1 MNNNHIVVTGSNGQV
16 GQSIK
21 LLSDLYP
28 DVKFSFLTKDDLS
41 ISDKESL
48 SLFFKNQS
56 PTVLIN
62 CAAYTAVDKAES
74 EQELALEINATAV
87 ETLASICKEFNTR
100 FIHISTD
107 YVFDGN
113 ASISYKESDATNPVN
128 FYGFTKLQGENLALA
143 ANPYTVIVRTSWVY
157 APHGKN
163 FVKTM
168 LKLMQ
173 DRTELN
179 VVGDQF
185 GSPTYAPDL
194 AETLLKIALST
205 HFVPGIYHFS
215 NVGIISWFD
224 FATAIAE
231 ISHSTCKVNAIT
243 TAQYPTP
250 AKRPFYSGLDKS
262 KIQADYGIAL
272 CPWRE
277 SLQTC
282 IMQIRLE
289 N

>member
-1 MNNNHIVVTGSNGQV
+1 MNNNHIVVTGANGQV

-48 SLFFKNQS
+48 SLFFKNQR

-87 ETLASICKEFNTR
+87 ESLASICKEFNTR

-113 ASISYKESDATNPVN
+113 ASIPYKESDPTNPVN
-128 FYGFTKLQGENLALA
+128 YYGFTKLQGENLAIA
-143 ANPYTVIVRTSWVY
+143 ANHDSIIVRTSWVY

-194 AETLLKIALST
+194 AEALLKIALSIT
-205 HFVPGIYHFS
+205 FVPGIYHFS
-215 NVGIISWFD
+215 NDGIITWFD

-231 ISHSTCKVNAIT
+231 ISHSSCKVNAIT
-243 TAQYPTP
+243 TSQYPTP
-250 AKRPFYSGLDKS
+250 AKRPSYSGLNKT
-262 KIQADYGIAL
+262 KIQADYSIQL
-272 CPWRE
+272 KPWRD
-277 SLQTC
+277 SLQDC
-282 IMQIRLE
+282 IQKLDA
-289 N
+289 

>member
-1 MNNNHIVVTGSNGQV
+1 VNNNHIVVTGANGQV

-41 ISDKESL
+41 ISDKEALNS
-48 SLFFKNQS
+48 FFQNQK

-62 CAAYTAVDKAES
+62 CAAYTAVDKAET
-74 EQELALEINATAV
+74 EQELALSVNATAV
-87 ETLASICKEFNTR
+87 ETLAGICKEFNTK
-100 FIHISTD
+100 FVHISTD

-113 ASISYKESDATNPVN
+113 ASIPYKESDPTNPIN
-128 FYGFTKLQGENLALA
+128 YYGFTKLQGENLAIA
-143 ANPYTVIVRTSWVY
+143 ANPETIIFRTSWVY

-194 AETLLKIALST
+194 AEALLKIALSD
-205 HFVPGIYHFS
+205 HIIPGVYHFS
-215 NVGIISWFD
+215 NDGIISWFD

-231 ISHSTCKVNAIT
+231 ISHSSCKVNAIT

-250 AKRPFYSGLDKS
+250 AKRPSYSGLNKS
-262 KIQADYGIAL
+262 KIQSNYSIQL
-272 CPWRE
+272 KPWRD
-277 SLQTC
+277 SLQDC
-282 IMQIRLE
+282 IQKLKA
-289 N
+289 

>member
-1 MNNNHIVVTGSNGQV
+1 MNNTHIVVTGANGQV

-21 LLSDLYP
+21 ATAELHP
-28 DVKFSFLTKDDLS
+28 NIKFSFLAKDDLS

-48 SLFFKNQS
+48 SLFFKNQR

-128 FYGFTKLQGENLALA
+128 FYGFSKLQGENLALA

-173 DRTELN
+173 ERDELN
-179 VVGDQF
+179 VVGDQY

-194 AETLLKIALST
+194 AEALLTIALAT
-205 HFVPGIYHFS
+205 HLVPGIYHFS
-215 NVGIISWFD
+215 NNGIITWFD

-231 ISHSTCKVNAIT
+231 ISHSSCKVNSIT
-243 TAQYPTP
+243 TSQYPTP
-250 AKRPFYSGLDKS
+250 AKRPSYSGLDKS
-262 KIQADYGIAL
+262 KIQTDYGIAL
-272 CPWRE
+272 KPWPE

-282 IMQIRLE
+282 IAQIRKE
-289 N
+289 S

>member
-1 MNNNHIVVTGSNGQV
+1 MNNNHIVVTGANGQV
-16 GQSIK
+16 GQSIR

-41 ISDKESL
+41 ISDKSSL
-48 SLFFKNQS
+48 NLFFQS
-56 PTVLIN
+56 QKPTILIN
-62 CAAYTAVDKAES
+62 CAAYTAVDKAET
-74 EQELALEINATAV
+74 EQDLALDINSTAV
-87 ETLASICKEFNTR
+87 ETLAGICKEFNTR
-100 FIHISTD
+100 FVHISTD

-113 ASISYKESDATNPVN
+113 ASSPYKESDPTNPVN
-128 FYGFTKLQGENLALA
+128 FYGFTKLQGEKLALA
-143 ANPYTVIVRTSWVY
+143 VNPDSVIVRTSWVY
-157 APHGKN
+157 APYGKN

-194 AETLLKIALST
+194 AEALLKIAFSN
-205 HFVPGIYHFS
+205 HIIPGVYHFS
-215 NVGIISWFD
+215 NDGIISWFD

-231 ISHSTCKVNAIT
+231 ISHSSCKVNAIT

-250 AKRPFYSGLDKS
+250 AKRPSYSGLNKS
-262 KIQADYGIAL
+262 KIQSNYSIQL
-272 CPWRE
+272 KPWRD
-277 SLQTC
+277 SLRDC
-282 IMQIRLE
+282 IQMLKA
-289 N
+289 

>member
-1 MNNNHIVVTGSNGQV
+1 MNNNHIVVTGANGQV

-41 ISDKESL
+41 ISDKEALNS
-48 SLFFKNQS
+48 FFQNQK

-62 CAAYTAVDKAES
+62 CAAYTAVDKAET
-74 EQELALEINATAV
+74 EQELALSVNATAV
-87 ETLASICKEFNTR
+87 ETLAGICKEFNTK
-100 FIHISTD
+100 FVHISTD

-113 ASISYKESDATNPVN
+113 ASIPYKESDPTNPIN
-128 FYGFTKLQGENLALA
+128 YYGFTKLQGENLAIA
-143 ANPYTVIVRTSWVY
+143 ANPETIIFRTSWVY

-194 AETLLKIALST
+194 AEALLKIALSD
-205 HFVPGIYHFS
+205 HIIPGVYHFS
-215 NVGIISWFD
+215 NDGIISWFD

-231 ISHSTCKVNAIT
+231 ISHSSCKVNAIT

-250 AKRPFYSGLDKS
+250 AKRPSYSGLNKS
-262 KIQADYGIAL
+262 KIQSNYSIQL
-272 CPWRE
+272 KPWRD
-277 SLQTC
+277 SLQDC
-282 IMQIRLE
+282 IQKLKA
-289 N
+289 

>member
-1 MNNNHIVVTGSNGQV
+1 VNNNHIVVTGANGQV

-41 ISDKESL
+41 ISDREALNS
-48 SLFFKNQS
+48 FFQNQK

-62 CAAYTAVDKAES
+62 CAAYTAVDKAET
-74 EQELALEINATAV
+74 EQELALSVNATAV
-87 ETLASICKEFNTR
+87 ETLAGICKEFNTK
-100 FIHISTD
+100 FVHISTD

-113 ASISYKESDATNPVN
+113 ASIPYKESDPTNPVN
-128 FYGFTKLQGENLALA
+128 YYGFTKLQGENLAIA
-143 ANPYTVIVRTSWVY
+143 ANPETIIVRTSWVY

-194 AETLLKIALST
+194 AEALLKIALSDYII
-205 HFVPGIYHFS
+205 PGVYHFS
-215 NVGIISWFD
+215 NDGIISWFD

-231 ISHSTCKVNAIT
+231 ISHSSCKVNAIT

-250 AKRPFYSGLDKS
+250 AKRPSYSGLNKS
-262 KIQADYGIAL
+262 KIQSNYSIQL
-272 CPWRE
+272 KPWRD
-277 SLQTC
+277 SLRDC
-282 IMQIRLE
+282 IQMLKA
-289 N
+289 

>member
-1 MNNNHIVVTGSNGQV
+1 MNNNHIVVTGANGQV

-28 DVKFSFLTKDDLS
+28 DVKFSFLTRYDLS
-41 ISDKESL
+41 ISDREALNS
-48 SLFFKNQS
+48 FFQNQK

-87 ETLASICKEFNTR
+87 EALASICKEFNTR
-100 FIHISTD
+100 LIHISTD

-113 ASISYKESDATNPVN
+113 ASIPYKESDPTNPVN
-128 FYGFTKLQGENLALA
+128 YYGFTKLQGENLAIA
-143 ANPYTVIVRTSWVY
+143 VNHESIIVRTSWVY

-194 AETLLKIALST
+194 AEALLKIALSIT
-205 HFVPGIYHFS
+205 FVPGIYHFS
-215 NVGIISWFD
+215 NDGIITWFD

-231 ISHSTCKVNAIT
+231 ISHSSCKVNAIT
-243 TAQYPTP
+243 TSQYPTP
-250 AKRPFYSGLDKS
+250 AKRPSYSGLNKT
-262 KIQADYGIAL
+262 KIQADYSIQL
-272 CPWRE
+272 KPWRD
-277 SLQTC
+277 SLQDC
-282 IMQIRLE
+282 IQKL
-289 N
+289 NA

>member
-1 MNNNHIVVTGSNGQV
+1 MNNNHIVVTGANGQV

-28 DVKFSFLTKDDLS
+28 DVKFSFLTRDDLS
-41 ISDKESL
+41 ISDREALNS
-48 SLFFKNQS
+48 FFQNQK

-62 CAAYTAVDKAES
+62 CAAYTAVDKAET
-74 EQELALEINATAV
+74 EQELALSVNATAV
-87 ETLASICKEFNTR
+87 ETLAGICKEFNTK
-100 FIHISTD
+100 FVHISTD

-113 ASISYKESDATNPVN
+113 ASIPYKESDPTNPIN
-128 FYGFTKLQGENLALA
+128 YYGFTKLQGENLAIA
-143 ANPYTVIVRTSWVY
+143 ANPETIILRTSWVY

-194 AETLLKIALST
+194 AEALLKIALSD
-205 HFVPGIYHFS
+205 HIIPGVYHFS
-215 NVGIISWFD
+215 NDGIISWFD

-231 ISHSTCKVNAIT
+231 ISHSSCKVNAIT

-250 AKRPFYSGLDKS
+250 AKRPSYSGLNKS
-262 KIQADYGIAL
+262 KILSNYSIKL
-272 CPWRE
+272 KPWRD
-277 SLQTC
+277 SLQDC
-282 IMQIRLE
+282 IQKLKA
-289 N
+289 

>member
-1 MNNNHIVVTGSNGQV
+1 VNNNHIVVTGANGQV

-41 ISDKESL
+41 ISDKEALNS
-48 SLFFKNQS
+48 FFQS
-56 PTVLIN
+56 QKPTVLIN
-62 CAAYTAVDKAES
+62 CAAYTAVDKAET
-74 EQELALEINATAV
+74 EQELALSVNSTAV
-87 ETLASICKEFNTR
+87 ETLAGICKEFNTK
-100 FIHISTD
+100 FVHISTD

-113 ASISYKESDATNPVN
+113 ASIPYKESDPTNPVN
-128 FYGFTKLQGENLALA
+128 YYGFTKLQGENLAIA
-143 ANPYTVIVRTSWVY
+143 ANPETIIVRTSWVY

-194 AETLLKIALST
+194 AEALLKIALST
-205 HFVPGIYHFS
+205 TFVPGIYHFS
-215 NVGIISWFD
+215 NDGIISWFD

-231 ISHSTCKVNAIT
+231 IAHSSCKVNAIT

-250 AKRPFYSGLDKS
+250 AKRPSYSGLNKN
-262 KIQADYGIAL
+262 KIQANYSIQL
-272 CPWRE
+272 KPWRD
-277 SLQTC
+277 SLQDC
-282 IMQIRLE
+282 ILKL
-289 N
+289 NA

>member
-1 MNNNHIVVTGSNGQV
+1 MNNNHIVVTGANGQV

-28 DVKFSFLTKDDLS
+28 DVKFSFLTRYDLS
-41 ISDKESL
+41 ISDREALNS
-48 SLFFKNQS
+48 FFQNQK

-113 ASISYKESDATNPVN
+113 ASIPYKESDPTNPVN
-128 FYGFTKLQGENLALA
+128 YYGFTKLQGENLAIA
-143 ANPYTVIVRTSWVY
+143 VNHESIIVRTSWVY

-194 AETLLKIALST
+194 AEALLKIALSDYII
-205 HFVPGIYHFS
+205 PGIYHFS
-215 NVGIISWFD
+215 NDGIITWFD

-231 ISHSTCKVNAIT
+231 ISHSSCKVNAIT
-243 TAQYPTP
+243 TSQYPTP
-250 AKRPFYSGLDKS
+250 AKRPSYSGLNKT
-262 KIQADYGIAL
+262 KIQADYSIQL
-272 CPWRE
+272 KPWRD
-277 SLQTC
+277 SLQDC
-282 IMQIRLE
+282 IQKL
-289 N
+289 NA

>member
-1 MNNNHIVVTGSNGQV
+1 VNNNHIVVTGANGQV

-41 ISDKESL
+41 ISDKEALNS
-48 SLFFKNQS
+48 FFQNQK

-62 CAAYTAVDKAES
+62 CAAYTAVDKAET
-74 EQELALEINATAV
+74 EQELALSVNATAV
-87 ETLASICKEFNTR
+87 ETLAGICKEFNTK
-100 FIHISTD
+100 FVHISTD

-113 ASISYKESDATNPVN
+113 ASIPYKESDSTNPEN
-128 FYGFTKLQGENLALA
+128 YYGFTKLQGENLAIA
-143 ANPYTVIVRTSWVY
+143 ANPETIIVRTSWVY

-194 AETLLKIALST
+194 AEALLKIALSD
-205 HFVPGIYHFS
+205 HIIPGVYHFS
-215 NVGIISWFD
+215 NDGIISWFD

-231 ISHSTCKVNAIT
+231 ISHSSCKVNAIT
-243 TAQYPTP
+243 NAQYPTP
-250 AKRPFYSGLDKS
+250 AKRPSYSGLNKS
-262 KIQADYGIAL
+262 KIQSNYSIQL
-272 CPWRE
+272 KPWRD
-277 SLQTC
+277 SLQDC
-282 IMQIRLE
+282 IQKLKA
-289 N
+289 

>member
-1 MNNNHIVVTGSNGQV
+1 VNNNHIVVTGANGQV

-28 DVKFSFLTKDDLS
+28 DVKFSFLTRDDLS
-41 ISDKESL
+41 ISDREALNS
-48 SLFFKNQS
+48 FFQNQK

-62 CAAYTAVDKAES
+62 CAAYTAVDKAET
-74 EQELALEINATAV
+74 EQELALSVNATAV
-87 ETLASICKEFNTR
+87 ETLAGICKEFNTK
-100 FIHISTD
+100 FVHISTD

-113 ASISYKESDATNPVN
+113 ASIPYKESDSTNPVN
-128 FYGFTKLQGENLALA
+128 YYGFTKLQGENLAIA
-143 ANPYTVIVRTSWVY
+143 ANPETIILRTSWVY

-194 AETLLKIALST
+194 AEALLKIALSD
-205 HFVPGIYHFS
+205 HIIPGVYHFS
-215 NVGIISWFD
+215 NDGIISWFD

-231 ISHSTCKVNAIT
+231 ISHSSCKVNAIT

-250 AKRPFYSGLDKS
+250 AKRPSYSGLNKS
-262 KIQADYGIAL
+262 KIQSNYSIQL
-272 CPWRE
+272 KPWRD
-277 SLQTC
+277 SLQDC
-282 IMQIRLE
+282 IQKLKA
-289 N
+289 

>member
-1 MNNNHIVVTGSNGQV
+1 VNNNHIVVTGANGQV
-16 GQSIK
+16 GQSIR

-41 ISDKESL
+41 ISDKSSL
-48 SLFFKNQS
+48 NLFFQS
-56 PTVLIN
+56 QKPTILIN
-62 CAAYTAVDKAES
+62 CAAYTAVDKAET
-74 EQELALEINATAV
+74 EQDLALDINSTAV
-87 ETLASICKEFNTR
+87 ETLAGICKEFNTR
-100 FIHISTD
+100 FVHISTD

-113 ASISYKESDATNPVN
+113 ASSPYKESDPTNPVN
-128 FYGFTKLQGENLALA
+128 FYGFTKLQGEKLALA
-143 ANPYTVIVRTSWVY
+143 VNPDSVIVRTSWVY
-157 APHGKN
+157 APYGKN

-194 AETLLKIALST
+194 AEALLKIAFSN
-205 HFVPGIYHFS
+205 HIIPGVYHFS
-215 NVGIISWFD
+215 NDGIISWFD

-231 ISHSTCKVNAIT
+231 ISHSSCKVNAIT

-250 AKRPFYSGLDKS
+250 AKRPSYSGLNKS
-262 KIQADYGIAL
+262 KIQSNYSIQL
-272 CPWRE
+272 KPWRD
-277 SLQTC
+277 SLRDC
-282 IMQIRLE
+282 IQMLKA
-289 N
+289 

>member
-1 MNNNHIVVTGSNGQV
+1 MNNNHIVVTGANGQV

-28 DVKFSFLTKDDLS
+28 DVKFSFLTRDDLS
-41 ISDKESL
+41 ISDREALNS
-48 SLFFKNQS
+48 FFQNQK

-62 CAAYTAVDKAES
+62 CAAYTAVDKAET
-74 EQELALEINATAV
+74 EQELALSVNATAV
-87 ETLASICKEFNTR
+87 ETLASICKEFNTK
-100 FIHISTD
+100 FVHISTD

-113 ASISYKESDATNPVN
+113 ASIPYKESDSTNPVN
-128 FYGFTKLQGENLALA
+128 YYGFTKLQGENLAIA
-143 ANPYTVIVRTSWVY
+143 ANPETIIFRTSWVY

-194 AETLLKIALST
+194 AEALLKIALSD
-205 HFVPGIYHFS
+205 HIIPGVYHFS
-215 NVGIISWFD
+215 NDGIISWFD

-231 ISHSTCKVNAIT
+231 ISHSSCKVNAIN

-250 AKRPFYSGLDKS
+250 AKRPSYSGLNKS
-262 KIQADYGIAL
+262 KIQSNYSIQL
-272 CPWRE
+272 KPWGD
-277 SLQTC
+277 SLQDC
-282 IMQIRLE
+282 IQKLKA
-289 N
+289 

>member
-1 MNNNHIVVTGSNGQV
+1 VNNNHIVVTGANGQV

-28 DVKFSFLTKDDLS
+28 DVKFSFLTRDDLS
-41 ISDKESL
+41 ISDREALNS
-48 SLFFKNQS
+48 FFQNQK

-62 CAAYTAVDKAES
+62 CAAYTAVDKAET
-74 EQELALEINATAV
+74 EQELALSVNATAV
-87 ETLASICKEFNTR
+87 ETLAGICKEFNTK
-100 FIHISTD
+100 FVHISTD

-113 ASISYKESDATNPVN
+113 ASIPYKESDPTNPIN
-128 FYGFTKLQGENLALA
+128 YYGFTKLQGENLAIA
-143 ANPYTVIVRTSWVY
+143 ANPETIILRTSWVY

-194 AETLLKIALST
+194 AEALLKIALSD
-205 HFVPGIYHFS
+205 HIIPGVYHFS
-215 NVGIISWFD
+215 NDGIISWFD

-231 ISHSTCKVNAIT
+231 ISHSSCKVNAIT

-250 AKRPFYSGLDKS
+250 AKRPSYSGLNKS
-262 KIQADYGIAL
+262 KILSNYSIKL
-272 CPWRE
+272 KPWRD
-277 SLQTC
+277 SLQDC
-282 IMQIRLE
+282 IQKLKA
-289 N
+289 

>member
-1 MNNNHIVVTGSNGQV
+1 MNNNHIVVTGANGQV

-41 ISDKESL
+41 ISDREALNS
-48 SLFFKNQS
+48 FFQNQK

-62 CAAYTAVDKAES
+62 CAAYTAVDKAET
-74 EQELALEINATAV
+74 EQELALSVNATAV
-87 ETLASICKEFNTR
+87 ETLAGICKEFNTK
-100 FIHISTD
+100 FVHISTD

-113 ASISYKESDATNPVN
+113 ASIPYKESDPTNPVN
-128 FYGFTKLQGENLALA
+128 YYGFTKLQGENLAIA
-143 ANPYTVIVRTSWVY
+143 ANPETIIVRTSWVY

-194 AETLLKIALST
+194 AEALLKIALSDYII
-205 HFVPGIYHFS
+205 PGVYHFS
-215 NVGIISWFD
+215 NDGIISWFD

-231 ISHSTCKVNAIT
+231 ISHSSCKVNAIT

-250 AKRPFYSGLDKS
+250 AKRPSYSGLNKS
-262 KIQADYGIAL
+262 KIQSNYSIQL
-272 CPWRE
+272 KPWRD
-277 SLQTC
+277 SLRDC
-282 IMQIRLE
+282 IQMLKA
-289 N
+289 

>member
-1 MNNNHIVVTGSNGQV
+1 MNNNHIVVTGANGQV

-28 DVKFSFLTKDDLS
+28 DVKFSFLTRDDLS
-41 ISDKESL
+41 ISDREALNS
-48 SLFFKNQS
+48 FFQNQK

-62 CAAYTAVDKAES
+62 CAAYTAVDKAET
-74 EQELALEINATAV
+74 EQELALSVNATAV
-87 ETLASICKEFNTR
+87 ETLAGICKEFNTK
-100 FIHISTD
+100 FVHISTD

-113 ASISYKESDATNPVN
+113 ASIPYKESDPTNPIN
-128 FYGFTKLQGENLALA
+128 YYGFTKLQGENLAIA
-143 ANPYTVIVRTSWVY
+143 ANPETIIFRTSWVY

-194 AETLLKIALST
+194 AEALLKIALSD
-205 HFVPGIYHFS
+205 HIIPGVYHFS
-215 NVGIISWFD
+215 NDGIISWFD

-231 ISHSTCKVNAIT
+231 ISHSSCKVNAIT

-250 AKRPFYSGLDKS
+250 AKRPSYSGLNKS
-262 KIQADYGIAL
+262 KIESNYSIQL
-272 CPWRE
+272 KPWRD
-277 SLQTC
+277 SLQNC
-282 IMQIRLE
+282 IQMLKA
-289 N
+289 

>member
-1 MNNNHIVVTGSNGQV
+1 MNNNHIVVTGANGQV

-28 DVKFSFLTKDDLS
+28 DVKFSFLTRDDLS
-41 ISDKESL
+41 ISDREALNS
-48 SLFFKNQS
+48 FFQNQK

-62 CAAYTAVDKAES
+62 CAAYTAVDKAET
-74 EQELALEINATAV
+74 EQELALSVNATAV
-87 ETLASICKEFNTR
+87 ETLAGICKEFNTK
-100 FIHISTD
+100 FVHISTD

-113 ASISYKESDATNPVN
+113 ASIPYKESDSTNPVN
-128 FYGFTKLQGENLALA
+128 YYGFTKLQGENLAIA
-143 ANPYTVIVRTSWVY
+143 ANPETIILRTSWVY

-194 AETLLKIALST
+194 AEALLKIALSD
-205 HFVPGIYHFS
+205 HIIPGVYHFS
-215 NVGIISWFD
+215 NDGIISWFD

-231 ISHSTCKVNAIT
+231 ISHSSCKVNAIT

-250 AKRPFYSGLDKS
+250 AKRPSYSGLNKS
-262 KIQADYGIAL
+262 KIQSNYSIQL
-272 CPWRE
+272 KPWRD
-277 SLQTC
+277 SLQDC
-282 IMQIRLE
+282 IQKLKA
-289 N
+289 

>member
-1 MNNNHIVVTGSNGQV
+1 MNNNHIVVTGANGQV

-41 ISDKESL
+41 ISDKEALNS
-48 SLFFKNQS
+48 FFQNQK

-62 CAAYTAVDKAES
+62 CAAYTAVDKAET
-74 EQELALEINATAV
+74 EQKLALSVNATAV
-87 ETLASICKEFNTR
+87 ETLAGICKEFNTK
-100 FIHISTD
+100 FVHISTD

-113 ASISYKESDATNPVN
+113 ASIPYKESDSTNPVN
-128 FYGFTKLQGENLALA
+128 YYGFTKLQGENLAIA
-143 ANPYTVIVRTSWVY
+143 ANPETIIVRTSWVY

-194 AETLLKIALST
+194 AEALLKIALSD
-205 HFVPGIYHFS
+205 HIIPGVYHFS
-215 NVGIISWFD
+215 NDGIISWFD

-231 ISHSTCKVNAIT
+231 ISHSSCKVNAIT
-243 TAQYPTP
+243 NAQYPTP
-250 AKRPFYSGLDKS
+250 AKRPSYSGLNKS
-262 KIQADYGIAL
+262 KIQSNYSIQL
-272 CPWRE
+272 KPWRD
-277 SLQTC
+277 SLQDC
-282 IMQIRLE
+282 IQKLKA
-289 N
+289 

>member
-1 MNNNHIVVTGSNGQV
+1 VNNNHIVVTGANGQV

-28 DVKFSFLTKDDLS
+28 DVKFSFLTRDDLS
-41 ISDKESL
+41 ISDREALNS
-48 SLFFKNQS
+48 FFQNQK

-62 CAAYTAVDKAES
+62 CAAYTAVDKAET
-74 EQELALEINATAV
+74 EQELALSVNATAV
-87 ETLASICKEFNTR
+87 ETLAGICKEFNTK
-100 FIHISTD
+100 FVHISTD

-113 ASISYKESDATNPVN
+113 ASIPYKESDPTNPIN
-128 FYGFTKLQGENLALA
+128 YYGFTKLQGENLAIA
-143 ANPYTVIVRTSWVY
+143 ANPETIIFRTSWVY

-194 AETLLKIALST
+194 AEALLKIALSD
-205 HFVPGIYHFS
+205 HIIPGVYHFS
-215 NVGIISWFD
+215 NDGIISWFD

-231 ISHSTCKVNAIT
+231 ISHSSCKVNAIT

-250 AKRPFYSGLDKS
+250 AKRPSYSGLNKS
-262 KIQADYGIAL
+262 KIESNYSIQL
-272 CPWRE
+272 KPWRD
-277 SLQTC
+277 SLQNC
-282 IMQIRLE
+282 IQMLKA
-289 N
+289 

>member
-1 MNNNHIVVTGSNGQV
+1 MNNNHIVVTGANGQV

-28 DVKFSFLTKDDLS
+28 DVKFSFLTRDDLS
-41 ISDKESL
+41 ISDREALNS
-48 SLFFKNQS
+48 FFQNQK

-62 CAAYTAVDKAES
+62 CAAYTAVDKAET
-74 EQELALEINATAV
+74 EQELALSVNATAV
-87 ETLASICKEFNTR
+87 ETLAGICKEFNTK
-100 FIHISTD
+100 FVHISTD

-113 ASISYKESDATNPVN
+113 ASIPYKESDSTNPVN
-128 FYGFTKLQGENLALA
+128 YYGFTKLQGENLAIA
-143 ANPYTVIVRTSWVY
+143 ANPETIIVRTSWVY

-194 AETLLKIALST
+194 AEALLKIALSD
-205 HFVPGIYHFS
+205 HIIPGVYHFS
-215 NVGIISWFD
+215 NDGIISWFD

-231 ISHSTCKVNAIT
+231 ISHSSCKVNAIT

-250 AKRPFYSGLDKS
+250 AKRPSYSGLNKS
-262 KIQADYGIAL
+262 KIQSNYSIQL
-272 CPWRE
+272 KPWRD
-277 SLQTC
+277 SLQDC
-282 IMQIRLE
+282 IQKLKA
-289 N
+289 

>member
-1 MNNNHIVVTGSNGQV
+1 VNNNHIVVTGANGQV

-41 ISDKESL
+41 ISDKEALNS
-48 SLFFKNQS
+48 FFQS
-56 PTVLIN
+56 QKPTVLIN
-62 CAAYTAVDKAES
+62 CAAYTAVDKAET
-74 EQELALEINATAV
+74 EQELALSVNAIAV
-87 ETLASICKEFNTR
+87 ETLAGICKEFNTK
-100 FIHISTD
+100 FVHISTD

-113 ASISYKESDATNPVN
+113 ASIPYKESDPTNPVN
-128 FYGFTKLQGENLALA
+128 YYGFTKLQGENLAIA
-143 ANPYTVIVRTSWVY
+143 ANPETIIVRTSWVY

-194 AETLLKIALST
+194 AEALLKIAFSN
-205 HFVPGIYHFS
+205 HIIPGIYNFS
-215 NVGIISWFD
+215 NDGIISWFD

-231 ISHSTCKVNAIT
+231 ISHSSCKVNAIT

-250 AKRPFYSGLDKS
+250 AKRPSYSGLNKN
-262 KIQADYGIAL
+262 KIQADYSIQL
-272 CPWRE
+272 KPWRD
-277 SLQTC
+277 SLQDC
-282 IMQIRLE
+282 IQKL
-289 N
+289 NA

>member
-1 MNNNHIVVTGSNGQV
+1 VNNNHIVVTGANGQV

-28 DVKFSFLTKDDLS
+28 DVKFSFLTRDDLS
-41 ISDKESL
+41 ISDREALNS
-48 SLFFKNQS
+48 FFQNQK

-62 CAAYTAVDKAES
+62 CAAYTAVDKAET
-74 EQELALEINATAV
+74 EQELALSVNATAV
-87 ETLASICKEFNTR
+87 ETLAGICKEFNTK
-100 FIHISTD
+100 FVHISTD

-113 ASISYKESDATNPVN
+113 ASIPYKESDSTNPVN
-128 FYGFTKLQGENLALA
+128 YYGFTKLQGENLAIA
-143 ANPYTVIVRTSWVY
+143 ANPETIIVRTSWVY

-194 AETLLKIALST
+194 AEALLKIALSD
-205 HFVPGIYHFS
+205 HIIPGVYHFS
-215 NVGIISWFD
+215 NDGIISWFD

-231 ISHSTCKVNAIT
+231 ISHSSCKVNAIT

-250 AKRPFYSGLDKS
+250 AKRPSYSGLNKS
-262 KIQADYGIAL
+262 KILSNYSIQL
-272 CPWRE
+272 KPWRD
-277 SLQTC
+277 SLQDC
-282 IMQIRLE
+282 IQKLKA
-289 N
+289 

>member
-1 MNNNHIVVTGSNGQV
+1 VNNNHIVVTGANGQV

-41 ISDKESL
+41 ISDKSSL
-48 SLFFKNQS
+48 NLFFQS
-56 PTVLIN
+56 QKPTILIN
-62 CAAYTAVDKAES
+62 CAAYTAVDKAET
-74 EQELALEINATAV
+74 EQDLALDINSTAV
-87 ETLASICKEFNTR
+87 ETLAGICKEFNTR
-100 FIHISTD
+100 FVHISTD

-113 ASISYKESDATNPVN
+113 ASSPYKESDPTNPVN
-128 FYGFTKLQGENLALA
+128 FYGFTKLQGEKLALA
-143 ANPYTVIVRTSWVY
+143 VNPDSVIVRTSWVY
-157 APHGKN
+157 APYGKN

-194 AETLLKIALST
+194 AEALLKIALSNQII
-205 HFVPGIYHFS
+205 PGIYHFS
-215 NVGIISWFD
+215 NDGIISWFD

-231 ISHSTCKVNAIT
+231 IAHSSCKVNAIT

-250 AKRPFYSGLDKS
+250 AKRPSYSGLNKN
-262 KIQADYGIAL
+262 KIQADYSIQL
-272 CPWRE
+272 KPWRD
-277 SLQTC
+277 SLQDC
-282 IMQIRLE
+282 IQKL
-289 N
+289 NQ

>member
-1 MNNNHIVVTGSNGQV
+1 VNNNHIVVTGANGQV

-41 ISDKESL
+41 ISDKSSL
-48 SLFFKNQS
+48 NLFFQS
-56 PTVLIN
+56 QKPTILIN
-62 CAAYTAVDKAES
+62 CAAYTAVDKAET
-74 EQELALEINATAV
+74 EQDLALDINATAV
-87 ETLASICKEFNTR
+87 ETLAGICKEFNTR
-100 FIHISTD
+100 FVHISTD

-113 ASISYKESDATNPVN
+113 ASSPYIESDPTNPVN
-128 FYGFTKLQGENLALA
+128 FYGFTKLQGEKLALA
-143 ANPYTVIVRTSWVY
+143 VNPDSVIVRTSWVY

-173 DRTELN
+173 ERTELN
-179 VVGDQF
+179 VVSDQF

-194 AETLLKIALST
+194 AETLLNIALST

-215 NVGIISWFD
+215 NDGIISWFD

-231 ISHSTCKVNAIT
+231 IAHSSCKVNAIT

-250 AKRPFYSGLDKS
+250 AKRPSYSGLSKN
-262 KIQADYGIAL
+262 KIQADYSIQL
-272 CPWRE
+272 KPWRD
-277 SLQTC
+277 SLQDC
-282 IMQIRLE
+282 IKKLSQ
-289 N
+289 

>member
-1 MNNNHIVVTGSNGQV
+1 MNNNHIVVTGANGQV

-28 DVKFSFLTKDDLS
+28 DVKFSFLTRDDLS
-41 ISDKESL
+41 ISDREALNS
-48 SLFFKNQS
+48 FFQNQK

-62 CAAYTAVDKAES
+62 CAAYTAVDKAET
-74 EQELALEINATAV
+74 EQELALSVNATAV
-87 ETLASICKEFNTR
+87 ETLAGICKEFNTK
-100 FIHISTD
+100 FVHISTD

-113 ASISYKESDATNPVN
+113 ASIPYKESDSTNPVN
-128 FYGFTKLQGENLALA
+128 YYGFTKLQGENLAIA
-143 ANPYTVIVRTSWVY
+143 ANPETIIVRTSWVY

-194 AETLLKIALST
+194 AEALLKIALSD
-205 HFVPGIYHFS
+205 HIIPGVYHFS
-215 NVGIISWFD
+215 NDGIISWFD

-231 ISHSTCKVNAIT
+231 ISHSSCKVNAIT

-250 AKRPFYSGLDKS
+250 AKRPSYSGLNKS
-262 KIQADYGIAL
+262 KIQSNYSIQL
-272 CPWRE
+272 KPWRD
-277 SLQTC
+277 SLQDC
-282 IMQIRLE
+282 IQMLKA
-289 N
+289 

>member
-1 MNNNHIVVTGSNGQV
+1 MNNNHIVVTGANGQV

-41 ISDKESL
+41 ISDKEALNS
-48 SLFFKNQS
+48 FFQNQK

-62 CAAYTAVDKAES
+62 CAAYTAVDKAET
-74 EQELALEINATAV
+74 EQELALSVNATAV
-87 ETLASICKEFNTR
+87 ETLAGICKEFNTK
-100 FIHISTD
+100 FVHISTD

-113 ASISYKESDATNPVN
+113 ASIPYKESDSTNPEN
-128 FYGFTKLQGENLALA
+128 YYGFTKLQGENLAIA
-143 ANPYTVIVRTSWVY
+143 ANPETIIVRTSWVY

-194 AETLLKIALST
+194 AEALLKIALSD
-205 HFVPGIYHFS
+205 HIIPGVYHFS
-215 NVGIISWFD
+215 NDGIISWFD

-231 ISHSTCKVNAIT
+231 ISHSSCKVNAIT
-243 TAQYPTP
+243 NAQYPTP
-250 AKRPFYSGLDKS
+250 AKRPSYSGLNKS
-262 KIQADYGIAL
+262 KIQSNYSIQL
-272 CPWRE
+272 KPWRD
-277 SLQTC
+277 SLQDC
-282 IMQIRLE
+282 IQKLKA
-289 N
+289 